1 MNLIYNKRLFIITS
15 IMYIIMTIIFLL
27 LFTYFA
33 DISYCDSISLEEL
46 KDNILAESIKYYKA
60 LDEYK
65 GADNLLSQAKLR
77 PEKYEDIIQF
87 LTGKTNE
94 KYSIYSNHL
103 WNIESIKNDI
113 RKIDPDYMFT
123 IKNYYLSEIHH

>member
-1 MNLIYNKRLFIITS
+1 
-15 IMYIIMTIIFLL
+15 MTIIFLL

-65 GADNLLSQAKLR
+65 GADNLLSQAKLH

-87 LTGKTNE
+87 LTGKTND

-103 WNIESIKNDI
+103 
-113 RKIDPDYMFT
+113 
-123 IKNYYLSEIHH
+123 